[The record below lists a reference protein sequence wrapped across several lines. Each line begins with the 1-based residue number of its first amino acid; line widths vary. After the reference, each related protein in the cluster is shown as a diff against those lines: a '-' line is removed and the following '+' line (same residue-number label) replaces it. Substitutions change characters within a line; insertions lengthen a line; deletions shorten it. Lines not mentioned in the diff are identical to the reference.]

1 MKLYVRL
8 FRELLLGCIFG
19 TLTLFILSCAK
30 SSNTDATESPQLEL
44 GAPKD
49 ITIEPNITSVKL
61 SWTSVSG
68 VDGYNIEL
76 ASNSAFTNVL
86 SSINIGVQESY
97 AFDNLSS
104 DTKYYVRVRAVKNT
118 PNLHHSIWVKNDF
131 TTKGLP
137 AEEALA
143 FPGAIGFGKLVTG
156 GRGGNIIKITNLND
170 SGPGS
175 LRDAINQ
182 SGKRIV
188 VFEVSGNI
196 ELQSR
201 LVIRNGDLTIAGQS
215 APGDGICIQNY
226 EVFLDADN
234 VVLRFLRFRLG
245 DLTSQ
250 QTDAI
255 WGRYRQNI
263 VIDHCSMSWSID
275 ECASFYANKNF
286 TMQYCMLSESLNK
299 SVHDKDGHGYGG
311 IWGGNRASFYYNLL
325 AHHNSRN
332 PRFDGGNRPGTGGLS
347 PVGKDLVDF
356 RYNVLYN
363 WRGNSIYGGE
373 NGEYNIVNNYFKP
386 GPATPTN
393 RKNRILEV
401 SKENGANY
409 TPGYGK
415 FYVEGNYVDGNSA
428 VSQQNWSGGIVY
440 SSGTNQTLV
449 QAMQPFDHV
458 LAGEQPSAVEAFDK
472 VLEKSGASY
481 KRDAVDIRI
490 VSEVRNGINT
500 YKGSK
505 TGFLGII
512 DSQED
517 VGGWPILQSQIAL
530 QDTDG
535 DGMPDEWERSKGL
548 DPTKANANGRELSL
562 VYDNVEVYLNSLVS
576 HLY

>member
-1 MKLYVRL
+1 MKFYVRL
-8 FRELLLGCIFG
+8 FREWNLCFLLG
-19 TLTLFILSCAK
+19 LVLLLSCAK
-30 SSNTDATESPQLEL
+30 DKGTDDTEVPTQELEI
-44 GAPKD
+44 PKD
-49 ITIEPNITSVKL
+49 VTIKPNISSAIL
-61 SWTSVSG
+61 SWNAEQG
-68 VDGYNIEL
+68 VDGYNLEL
-76 ASNSAFTNVL
+76 ASNSTFTNVL
-86 SSINIGVQESY
+86 TTINIGMQASY
-97 AFDNLSS
+97 TFENLSS
-104 DTKYYVRVRAVKNT
+104 DTKYYVRIRVIKNNPT
-118 PNLHHSIWVKNDF
+118 LHYSNWALHDF
-131 TTKGLP
+131 TTKSLP
-137 AEEALA
+137 NEEALA
-143 FPGAIGFGKLVTG
+143 FPGAMGFGRLVTG
-156 GRGGNIIKITNLND
+156 GRGGKIIKVTNLND
-170 SGPGS
+170 AGPGS

-182 SGKRIV
+182 IGNRIV

-196 ELQSR
+196 KLQSR

-226 EVFLDADN
+226 EVFLEADN
-234 VVLRFLRFRLG
+234 VVIRFLRFRLG

-263 VIDHCSMSWSID
+263 LIDHCSMSWSID

-286 TMQYCMLSESLNK
+286 TMQYCILSESLNK
-299 SVHDKDGHGYGG
+299 SVHEKDDHGYGG

-347 PVGKDLVDF
+347 PMGKDLVDF

-373 NGEYNIVNNYFKP
+373 NGEYNMVNNYFKS
-386 GPATPTN
+386 GPATPEN

-401 SKENGANY
+401 SKENGPNY
-409 TPGYGK
+409 APGYGR
-415 FYVEGNYVDGNSA
+415 FYVEGNYVDGNPA

-449 QAMQPFDHV
+449 QVLQPFDHLV
-458 LAGEQPSAVEAFDK
+458 IGDQPSAVQAYNQ

-481 KRDAVDIRI
+481 KRDAVDMRI
-490 VSEVRNGINT
+490 VNEVRQGKHT

-512 DSQED
+512 DSQQD
-517 VGGWPILQSQIAL
+517 VGGWPTLNSRTADL
-530 QDTDG
+530 DTDA
-535 DGMPDEWERSKGL
+535 DGMPDEWEKLKGL
-548 DPTKANANGRELSL
+548 DPTKANANGRDLSL

-576 HLY
+576 QLY